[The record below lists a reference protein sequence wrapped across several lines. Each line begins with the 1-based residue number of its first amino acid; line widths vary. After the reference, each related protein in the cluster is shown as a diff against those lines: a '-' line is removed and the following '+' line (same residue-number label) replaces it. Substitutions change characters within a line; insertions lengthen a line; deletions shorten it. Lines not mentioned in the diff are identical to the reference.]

1 MNREEAKKRIDTL
14 RETLRYHAQLYYQK
28 DAPEITDDEYDA
40 LFRELTVLEEEFPE
54 FADPTS
60 PTVRVG
66 GAPLERFEKVA
77 HRVRMGSLTD
87 VFTKEELAE
96 FVLRMQNE
104 TGEDALFSI
113 EPKIDGLSVSLTY
126 ENGVFVRGATRG
138 DGLVGEDVTANLR
151 TIATVP
157 LRLREALPY
166 LTVRGE
172 VYMPRAVFGDL
183 NAMREEEGK
192 PLFANPRNAA
202 AGSLRQLDPR
212 VAAARRLAIFVFN
225 LQEGSLY
232 MDGREAE
239 SHDES
244 LRRLEELGFT
254 VLPHRSLLRGNQAVA
269 DAIDKIGALRP
280 TLDFDTDGAVIKLD
294 SLLLRTKVGEGSA
307 TPKWA
312 VAYKYP
318 PERQETTLCDIEI
331 AVGRTGV
338 LTPTACLSPVR
349 LSGSLV
355 SRATLHN
362 LSFIEQRDIRIGDR
376 VLVEKAGEIIPQ
388 VVSSVKDK
396 RNGTE
401 RVFTMPTHCP
411 SCGRAVVRDASGDGA
426 AVRCVYPACPAQR
439 ARGILHFV
447 SKGAMN
453 VDGLGPRVVE
463 LLLDN
468 GKIEDVADLYHLEVS
483 DLAALERM
491 GEKSATKLV
500 AAIQASKNAGLAR
513 LLYAL
518 GIRQVGEIAAADI
531 AARFGSMDAICRASF
546 EEFAEIEDIGDVTAA
561 HLVEFFAD
569 ETTAAL
575 LARLEEVGVSFADKS
590 APKGH
595 LLEGLTFVLTGT
607 LPTMTREEAAEKIK
621 AMGGHVSSS
630 VSSKTSYVVA
640 GEAAGSKLTKA
651 QALGGPVL
659 DEDALLLML
668 NDNQSGDKE

>member
-14 RETLRYHAQLYYQK
+14 RETLRYHAELYYQK

-40 LFRELTVLEEEFPE
+40 LFRELTVLEEDFPE

-138 DGLVGEDVTANLR
+138 DGLIGEDVTANLR

-157 LRLREALPY
+157 LKLREALPY

-239 SHDES
+239 SHDEA

-294 SLLLRTKVGEGSA
+294 SLSLRTRVGEGSA

-338 LTPTACLSPVR
+338 LTPTACLAPVR

-362 LSFIEQRDIRIGDR
+362 LAFIEQRDIRIGDR

-396 RNGTE
+396 RDGTE
-401 RVFTMPTHCP
+401 RAFTMPTHCP
-411 SCGRAVVRDASGDGA
+411 SCGHLVVRDASGDGA

-453 VDGLGPRVVE
+453 IEGLGPRLVE

-468 GKIEDVADLYHLEVS
+468 GKIEDVADLYHLEVA
-483 DLAALERM
+483 DLAGLERM

-531 AARFGSMDAICRASF
+531 AARFGSMNAICRASF
-546 EEFAEIEDIGDVTAA
+546 AEFAAIEDIGDITAA

-569 ETTAAL
+569 NSTLAL
-575 LARLEEVGVSFADKS
+575 LARLEAVGVSFEDKDK
-590 APKGH
+590 PKGH
-595 LLEGLTFVLTGT
+595 LFEGLTFVLTGT

-640 GEAAGSKLTKA
+640 GAAAGSKLTKA
-651 QALGGPVL
+651 ETLGIPVL

-668 NDNQSGDKE
+668 NGKQSSDNE